1 MKFLKPKFWDND
13 QISLYSIFLL
23 PVSLLM
29 QIINF
34 VRRLMVKSHKFSI
47 PIICVGNIYLG
58 GTGKTPLCSELF
70 SILKNLNK
78 NTVFIRKK
86 YDSFQDEINLLRQ
99 MLKQVGPVY
108 EKSKRINAL
117 DEAIQNKFEVAVL
130 DDGFQDF
137 SVEKD
142 LSIVCFNEKQ
152 WIGNGFIIPSGP
164 LREGL
169 SALTRA
175 NCVIINGKKNI
186 NIENKILKNNKLIK
200 IFYSKYKPQ
209 NISDFK
215 NRKIICFAVI
225 GNPINF
231 FDLLKKNEI
240 NVLEQTSFPDHHNY
254 SKTELDILIKKAK
267 ENNAT
272 LLTTEKDYLRIEEK
286 YRGNINCLKIKI
298 EIENKNEFIEEIKK
312 II

>member
-1 MKFLKPKFWDND
+1 MKFLKPKFWDNE

-58 GTGKTPLCSELF
+58 GTGKTPLCFELF

-78 NTVFIRKK
+78 NAVFIRKK
-86 YDSFQDEINLLRQ
+86 YDSFQDEINLL
-99 MLKQVGPVY
+99 KQIGPVY

-142 LSIVCFNEKQ
+142 LSIICFNEKQ

-215 NRKIICFAVI
+215 NRKIICFAGI

-231 FDLLKKNEI
+231 FDLLKKNGI

>member
-1 MKFLKPKFWDND
+1 MKFLKPKFWDNN

-23 PVSLLM
+23 PVSLLI

-78 NTVFIRKK
+78 NAVFIRKK
-86 YDSFQDEINLLRQ
+86 YDSFQDEINLL
-99 MLKQVGPVY
+99 KQIGPVY

-215 NRKIICFAVI
+215 NRKIICFAGI

>member
-1 MKFLKPKFWDND
+1 MKFLKPRFWDND

-78 NTVFIRKK
+78 NAVFIRKK
-86 YDSFQDEINLLRQ
+86 YDSFQDEINLL
-99 MLKQVGPVY
+99 KQIGPVY

-215 NRKIICFAVI
+215 NRKIICFAGI

-254 SKTELDILIKKAK
+254 SRTELDILIKKAK

>member
-1 MKFLKPKFWDND
+1 MKFLKPKFWDNE

-23 PVSLLM
+23 PVSLLI

-58 GTGKTPLCSELF
+58 GTGKTPLCFELF
-70 SILKNLNK
+70 LILKNLNK
-78 NTVFIRKK
+78 NAVFIRKK
-86 YDSFQDEINLLRQ
+86 YDSFQDEINLL
-99 MLKQVGPVY
+99 KQIGPVY

-117 DEAIQNKFEVAVL
+117 NEAVQNKFEVAVL

-137 SVEKD
+137 SVKKD

-186 NIENKILKNNKLIK
+186 NIENQILKNNKLVK

-209 NISDFK
+209 NISEFK
-215 NRKIICFAVI
+215 NRKIICFAGI

-240 NVLEQTSFPDHHNY
+240 NVLEQASFPDHHNY
-254 SKTELDILIKKAK
+254 SKTELNNLIRKAK
-267 ENNAT
+267 ENDAT